1 MIVVG
6 ERLRL
11 RPPELGDVDLRR
23 RWFSDPEV
31 TRYLPL
37 TGGRQRAAAR
47 VGDTYADKLLMS
59 MLRAQWAAGEPIP

>member
-37 TGGRQRAAAR
+37 AGGTLARADVEA
-47 VGDTYADKLLMS
+47 Y
-59 MLRAQWAAGEPIP
+59 I